1 LRTSFILI
9 IAAQLLG
16 CAGSVDTNRDESGT
30 SAALPAASA
39 ELCRSTLSREEERK
53 ALKLVDDICGDTWCE
68 GDFNFAFNE
77 LRCSRSSGSCALQLE
92 LLPRVDGSIP
102 RYARTCH
109 TRNFRGFGSLVETSE
124 NGYQSLNW
132 DFYEQLTDCISRLED
147 EVRPLVDWY

>member
-1 LRTSFILI
+1 MRTSFILI

-16 CAGSVDTNRDESGT
+16 CAGSVDTGQEESDT
-30 SAALPAASA
+30 PESAAASA
-39 ELCRSTLSREEERK
+39 ELCRSSLSREEERT

-68 GDFNFAFNE
+68 GDFNFAFND
-77 LRCSRSSGSCALQLE
+77 LRCSRSSGSCALQLD
-92 LLPRVDGSIP
+92 LLPRVDGTVP

-109 TRNFRGFGSLVETSE
+109 TRDFRGFTSLVQTSE
-124 NGYQSLNW
+124 SGYQSLNW